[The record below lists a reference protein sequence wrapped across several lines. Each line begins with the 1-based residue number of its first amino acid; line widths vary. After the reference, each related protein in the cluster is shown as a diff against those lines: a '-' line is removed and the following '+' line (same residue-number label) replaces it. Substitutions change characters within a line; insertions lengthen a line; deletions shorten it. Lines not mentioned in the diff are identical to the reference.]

1 MNTSN
6 HSLSVLALSVAALIS
21 SVCIS
26 CSNGSAQEGAKESTT
41 DTLLQEV
48 CKESLAD
55 GLKDLHDFFGQV
67 IVMECA
73 TGKIRAMI
81 GLSDKENGCF
91 TEGDSSAYMCSA
103 SFMGFASTLACL
115 ETCKV
120 DSDAIIDTGD
130 GIKVVRGD
138 TIKDYKWYIGGFHC
152 IDMRNA
158 LLLHS
163 SLYTCLLVDSVFGSD
178 TQGLYDKLT
187 DIGYGLPDSTGF
199 MDIRP
204 VEYTEKDNPR
214 SCLGDFHRIAP
225 IQTLAFFNSIANN
238 GTMVKPTLTET
249 ETPEIL
255 KNPTLS
261 QKSLQLAKA
270 VMCDSTY
277 HNSNAISGTF
287 SIPSYRTIAYDKK
300 IISILRYAYFPA
312 DAPKYAMLV
321 ALNFNKKQ
329 YSGSTLPDVKII
341 RQIADYLYK

>member
-103 SFMGFASTLACL
+103 SFMGFA
-115 ETCKV
+115 
-120 DSDAIIDTGD
+120 
-130 GIKVVRGD
+130 
-138 TIKDYKWYIGGFHC
+138 
-152 IDMRNA
+152 
-158 LLLHS
+158 
-163 SLYTCLLVDSVFGSD
+163 
-178 TQGLYDKLT
+178 
-187 DIGYGLPDSTGF
+187 
-199 MDIRP
+199 
-204 VEYTEKDNPR
+204 
-214 SCLGDFHRIAP
+214 
-225 IQTLAFFNSIANN
+225 
-238 GTMVKPTLTET
+238 
-249 ETPEIL
+249 
-255 KNPTLS
+255 
-261 QKSLQLAKA
+261 
-270 VMCDSTY
+270 
-277 HNSNAISGTF
+277 
-287 SIPSYRTIAYDKK
+287 
-300 IISILRYAYFPA
+300 
-312 DAPKYAMLV
+312 PKYAMLV